1 MLAAV
6 ATTACTDDSGTA
18 STSAG
23 TTVDDVTAAA
33 TPTSTSE
40 TPAAPPTGSTES
52 TSTGTTASTDATVV
66 SSTVAIVAV
75 PDDVVPG
82 IDSDDPFCRA
92 WSEFAGSFQTLA
104 GAGSAADVFEVA
116 ASTVVSS
123 AARTIAEEFPEPI
136 ASERDVFVN
145 DVIGPFAR
153 RAERAGEALRDAG
166 LSDAEIEV
174 LGELWLRALTD
185 SGVDGSEID
194 VAVPDDLV
202 DAVAAAVEA
211 VALPA
216 IAVDPSLV
224 TQAST
229 PATFEFLAGNC
240 PDQGILAG
248 NDAVD

>member
-1 MLAAV
+1 MLVAA
-6 ATTACTDDSGTA
+6 ATTACTDDGGTG

-23 TTVDDVTAAA
+23 TTVDDVTVAA

-40 TPAAPPTGSTES
+40 TPAPPTGSTES
-52 TSTGTTASTDATVV
+52 TSAGTTSGTDATVV

-82 IDSDDPFCRA
+82 IDSDNPFCRA

-104 GAGSAADVFEVA
+104 GAGSAADVLEVA

-166 LSDAEIEV
+166 LSDAQIEV

-185 SGVDGSEID
+185 AGVDGAEID